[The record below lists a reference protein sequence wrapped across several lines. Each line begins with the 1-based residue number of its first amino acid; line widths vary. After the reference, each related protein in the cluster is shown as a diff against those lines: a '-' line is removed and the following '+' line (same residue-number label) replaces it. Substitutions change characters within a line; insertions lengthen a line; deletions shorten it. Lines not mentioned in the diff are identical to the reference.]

1 MDFFQQESRLPESV
15 TLLDL
20 FLLKYIRVIKKIKI
34 QYTVYVGSFPHF
46 PFVIKIILFNNFISV
61 VFKMNINMF
70 KKNQIYL
77 RNHMGSFQIKL
88 LISQTQAYLEIVC
101 SNWITFNY
109 MFKEY
114 LHSKIPQ
121 TIKMMLISMDTDN
134 PMAIMMK
141 LDIL

>member
-1 MDFFQQESRLPESV
+1 
-15 TLLDL
+15 
-20 FLLKYIRVIKKIKI
+20 
-34 QYTVYVGSFPHF
+34 
-46 PFVIKIILFNNFISV
+46 
-61 VFKMNINMF
+61 
-70 KKNQIYL
+70 
-77 RNHMGSFQIKL
+77 MGSFQIKL

-121 TIKMMLISMDTDN
+121 TIKIMLISMDTDN
-134 PMAIMMK
+134 RMASMMK